1 MRILFTAHG
10 FPPTH
15 SAGAER
21 RTERMARWLAD
32 RGHYVEVFA
41 VESLTTEGFHVD
53 SRQENGLTVHRLSYK
68 IENVPDPLIG
78 FYDYP
83 PVGDALRDILSRG
96 AFDLLHLVSG
106 YLLGNQVIQT
116 AQRMG
121 IPQVI
126 TLTEFWF
133 MCPRLNLM
141 KATGILCT
149 GPETHEKCT
158 RCLMEDK
165 RRYRLPAML
174 MPKVMDVVWPVVHMT
189 TSSGQMREA
198 VQRRDQVLR
207 AALEA
212 VDLVICPSKYLI
224 DKFTEFGFQTQNFHY
239 LRQGLARPGD
249 KSTSGQRASDVLSLA
264 YIGQIKE
271 HKGVDLLIDAVIM
284 LLNEGKPIVLELW
297 GPETESPDYVAWL
310 KARSAKYS
318 RNIRWQGKYTGHKV
332 WDVLAQTDVLVMPS
346 RWHENSPNAIL
357 EAFEMGVPVIATNL
371 GGMAELV
378 QHEKNGLLFELND
391 AEDLSRQ
398 IKRLLDETGL
408 MKSLYEGI
416 PPVKTIN
423 EEMEEILLLY
433 EQCLCKTS

>member
-174 MPKVMDVVWPVVHMT
+174 MPKVMDAVWPVVHMT

-198 VQRRDQVLR
+198 VQRRDRVLR

-212 VDLVICPSKYLI
+212 IDLVICPSKYLI
-224 DKFTEFGFQTQNFHY
+224 DKFAEFGFQTQNFHY

>member
-174 MPKVMDVVWPVVHMT
+174 MPKVMDAVWPVVHMT

-198 VQRRDQVLR
+198 VQRRDRVLR

-212 VDLVICPSKYLI
+212 IDLVICPSKYLI
-224 DKFTEFGFQTQNFHY
+224 DKFAEFGFQTQNFHY

-264 YIGQIKE
+264 YLGQIKE
-271 HKGVDLLIDAVIM
+271 HKGVDLLIDAMIM

>member
-174 MPKVMDVVWPVVHMT
+174 MPKVMDAVWPVVHMT

-198 VQRRDQVLR
+198 VQRRDRVLR

-212 VDLVICPSKYLI
+212 IDLVICPSKYLI
-224 DKFTEFGFQTQNFHY
+224 DKFAEFGFQTQNFHY

-264 YIGQIKE
+264 YLGQIKE

>member
-174 MPKVMDVVWPVVHMT
+174 MPKVMDAVWPVVHMT

-198 VQRRDQVLR
+198 VQRRDRVLR

-212 VDLVICPSKYLI
+212 VDLVISPSKYLI
-224 DKFTEFGFQTQNFHY
+224 NKFTEFGFQTQNFHY

-264 YIGQIKE
+264 YLGQIKE

-378 QHEKNGLLFELND
+378 QHGKNGLLFELND